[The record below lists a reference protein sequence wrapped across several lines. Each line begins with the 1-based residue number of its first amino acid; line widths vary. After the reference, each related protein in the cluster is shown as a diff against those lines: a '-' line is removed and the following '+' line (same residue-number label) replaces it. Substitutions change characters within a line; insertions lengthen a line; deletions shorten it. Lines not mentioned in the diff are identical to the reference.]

1 MKGIFILILSGL
13 LSNTIQGQTE
23 ALPKPTGK
31 HLVGIIYLSFIDDNR
46 KELFDNNQEINREI
60 TVKAWY
66 PSDNKSNPE
75 PYFLNAEAEFALKYL
90 QFPEIYKNL
99 KTNSSRDVP
108 MSSKENKYPIL
119 IFSHGFGEHYS
130 QNSILMEELASHGYI
145 VFSISHHYECKFS
158 SFPDG
163 RLIYIDMNSQRFQK
177 IMQEQQNPKAME
189 LLQKMYN
196 ASNDE
201 ERMQAL
207 VETSIALPTILTESP
222 KYWAEDISFFMDQ
235 LENMNNEN
243 KILKD
248 KLDLDRIGVFGMSLG
263 GIATSEICLNDNRIK
278 AGINIDGGLY
288 GTLLKGKLQT
298 PFMFLNS
305 KRFLGYGKLFIGEST
320 VDCYSLSVKDS
331 DHYNFSDYSVYPV
344 PSISFL
350 LGTIDG
356 EKTIEIMNVI
366 VLAFFD
372 KYLKENKDI
381 NLIEQA
387 KKYPEIEIATNI
399 EQP

>member
-1 MKGIFILILSGL
+1 MKCIFILLLSGL

-23 ALPKPTGK
+23 ALPRPTGK
-31 HLVGIIYLSFIDDNR
+31 HLVGITYLSFIDDNR
-46 KELFDNNQEINREI
+46 KELFDNNQESNREI
-60 TVKAWY
+60 TVKVWY
-66 PSDNKSNPE
+66 PSDNESNPE
-75 PYFLNAEAEFALKYL
+75 PYFLDAESEFAMKYL
-90 QFPEIYKNL
+90 RFPEIFKNL
-99 KTNSSRDVP
+99 RTNSSRDVP

-130 QNSILMEELASHGYI
+130 QNTILMEELASHGYI
-145 VFSISHHYECKFS
+145 LFSISHHYECKFS

-163 RLIYIDMNSQRFQK
+163 RLIYLDMNSQRFQK

-201 ERMQAL
+201 ERMQVL
-207 VETSIALPTILTESP
+207 LETSNALPTILTESP

-235 LENMNNEN
+235 LESMNNEN

-248 KLDLDRIGVFGMSLG
+248 KLNLDRIGVFGMSLG

-288 GTLLKGKLQT
+288 GTLLNVKHQT
-298 PFMFLNS
+298 HFMFLNS

-399 EQP
+399 E

>member
-1 MKGIFILILSGL
+1 
-13 LSNTIQGQTE
+13 
-23 ALPKPTGK
+23 
-31 HLVGIIYLSFIDDNR
+31 
-46 KELFDNNQEINREI
+46 
-60 TVKAWY
+60 
-66 PSDNKSNPE
+66 
-75 PYFLNAEAEFALKYL
+75 
-90 QFPEIYKNL
+90 
-99 KTNSSRDVP
+99 
-108 MSSKENKYPIL
+108 
-119 IFSHGFGEHYS
+119 
-130 QNSILMEELASHGYI
+130 
-145 VFSISHHYECKFS
+145 
-158 SFPDG
+158 
-163 RLIYIDMNSQRFQK
+163 MNSQRFQK

-189 LLQKMYN
+189 LLQKMHN

-201 ERMQAL
+201 ERIQVL
-207 VETSIALPTILTESP
+207 VETSNALPTILTESP

-235 LENMNNEN
+235 LESMNNEN
-243 KILKD
+243 RILKD

-288 GTLLKGKLQT
+288 GTLLNVKHQT
-298 PFMFLNS
+298 HFMFLNS

-366 VLAFFD
+366 ALAFFD

-387 KKYPEIEIATNI
+387 KKHPEIEIVTNI
-399 EQP
+399 K

>member
-1 MKGIFILILSGL
+1 MKRIFILLLSGL
-13 LSNTIQGQTE
+13 LFNTGQGQTE

-31 HLVGIIYLSFIDDNR
+31 HLVGITYLSFIDDDR
-46 KELFDNNQEINREI
+46 KELFDNNQESDREI

-201 ERMQAL
+201 ERMRVL
-207 VETSIALPTILTESP
+207 VETSNALPTILTESP

-235 LENMNNEN
+235 LESMNNEN

-288 GTLLKGKLQT
+288 GTLLNVKHQT
-298 PFMFLNS
+298 HFMFLNS

-366 VLAFFD
+366 ALAFFD

-387 KKYPEIEIATNI
+387 NKYPEIEIATNI
-399 EQP
+399 E

>member
-1 MKGIFILILSGL
+1 MKCIFILLLSGL

-23 ALPKPTGK
+23 ALPRPTGK
-31 HLVGIIYLSFIDDNR
+31 HLVGITYLSFIDDNR
-46 KELFDNNQEINREI
+46 KELFDNNQKSNREI
-60 TVKAWY
+60 TVKVWY
-66 PSDNKSNPE
+66 PSDNESNPE
-75 PYFLNAEAEFALKYL
+75 PYFLDAESEFAMKYL
-90 QFPEIYKNL
+90 QFPEIFKNL
-99 KTNSSRDVP
+99 RTNSSRDVP

-130 QNSILMEELASHGYI
+130 QNTILMEELASHGYI
-145 VFSISHHYECKFS
+145 LFSISHHYECKFS

-163 RLIYIDMNSQRFQK
+163 RLIYLDMNSQRFQK

-201 ERMQAL
+201 ERMQVL
-207 VETSIALPTILTESP
+207 LETSNALPTILTESP

-235 LENMNNEN
+235 LESMNNEN

-248 KLDLDRIGVFGMSLG
+248 KLNLDRIGVFGMSLG

-288 GTLLKGKLQT
+288 GTLLNVKHQT
-298 PFMFLNS
+298 HFMFLNS

-399 EQP
+399 E

>member
-1 MKGIFILILSGL
+1 MKCIFILLLSGL

-23 ALPKPTGK
+23 ALPRPTGK
-31 HLVGIIYLSFIDDNR
+31 HLVGITYLSFIDDNR
-46 KELFDNNQEINREI
+46 KELFDNNQESTRKI
-60 TVKAWY
+60 TVKVWY
-66 PSDNKSNPE
+66 PSDNESNPE
-75 PYFLNAEAEFALKYL
+75 PYFLDAESEFAMKYL
-90 QFPEIYKNL
+90 QFPEIFKNL
-99 KTNSSRDVP
+99 RTNSSRDVP

-130 QNSILMEELASHGYI
+130 QNTILMEELASHGYI
-145 VFSISHHYECKFS
+145 LFSISHHYECKFS

-163 RLIYIDMNSQRFQK
+163 RLIYLDMNSQRFQK

-201 ERMQAL
+201 ERMQVL
-207 VETSIALPTILTESP
+207 LETSNALPTILTESP

-235 LENMNNEN
+235 LESMNNEN

-248 KLDLDRIGVFGMSLG
+248 KLNLDRIGVFGMSLG

-288 GTLLKGKLQT
+288 GTLLNVKHQT
-298 PFMFLNS
+298 HFMFLNS

-372 KYLKENKDI
+372 KYLKENKNI

-399 EQP
+399 E